1 MSALAINYVVNP
13 LSGFWKG
20 LQKTFEI
27 AGYAKAA
34 AELSRLGYYEE
45 AKHCMMMVKKIKG

>member
-45 AKHCMMMVKKIKG
+45 AKHCMLMVKKIKG